1 MFFIRYS
8 WSLPVKLQCAIG
20 VVLLAAL
27 ASAHSST
34 TQAEEFAAMHQA
46 RCMRQ
51 RAGADPAIC
60 AIRTVQLASHLHG
73 MGFADQ
79 VAEALR

>member
-8 WSLPVKLQCAIG
+8 WGLPFKLQCAIG
-20 VVLLAAL
+20 IALLAAL
-27 ASAHSST
+27 ATAHSST
-34 TQAEEFAAMHQA
+34 TQAEEFAATHHA

-51 RAGADPAIC
+51 QGAADPAMC
-60 AIRTVQLASHLHG
+60 AIRTIQLASHMHG
-73 MGFADQ
+73 MAFAEQ

>member
-8 WSLPVKLQCAIG
+8 WGLPFKLQCAIG
-20 VVLLAAL
+20 IALLAAL

-34 TQAEEFAAMHQA
+34 TEAEDFAAAHHA
-46 RCMRQ
+46 RCMRE
-51 RAGADPAIC
+51 RASADPAMC
-60 AIRTVQLASHLHG
+60 AIRTIQLASHLHG
-73 MGFADQ
+73 LAFADQ

>member
-8 WSLPVKLQCAIG
+8 WTLPFKAQIAIG
-20 VVLLAAL
+20 IALAAAL

-34 TQAEEFAAMHQA
+34 TRAEDFAATHNA
-46 RCMRQ
+46 RCRQ
-51 RAGADPAIC
+51 QHAAAAPELC
-60 AIRTVQLASHLHG
+60 ALRTIQLASQLHG
-73 MGFADQ
+73 VEFGDQ